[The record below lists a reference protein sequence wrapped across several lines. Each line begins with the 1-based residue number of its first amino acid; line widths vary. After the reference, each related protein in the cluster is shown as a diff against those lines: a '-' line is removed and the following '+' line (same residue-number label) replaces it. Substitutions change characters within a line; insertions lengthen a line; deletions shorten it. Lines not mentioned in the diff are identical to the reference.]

1 MCSRGFA
8 GSSSHTHSTLY
19 PSSAVEK
26 DTDHM
31 DHIIDPLASGSSR
44 PLGSLNRKLRAE
56 ERCWGTCQSAAF
68 SPALALRA
76 FLVATNPLLNCTL
89 VMYVLPPL
97 TSFRHNM
104 ITVAEHRWTW
114 VLGFPLAGFLEPCPY
129 LCDRSLF

>member
-1 MCSRGFA
+1 
-8 GSSSHTHSTLY
+8 
-19 PSSAVEK
+19 
-26 DTDHM
+26 M
-31 DHIIDPLASGSSR
+31 DHIIDPLTSGSSQ

-56 ERCWGTCQSAAF
+56 ERGWGTCQSAAAF

-76 FLVATNPLLNCTL
+76 FLVATDKNPLLNCTL

-114 VLGFPLAGFLEPCPY
+114 VL
-129 LCDRSLF
+129 